1 MTGTYQD
8 STTISASPQDVFAYV
23 AEVGNLPDYLPP
35 IEQAST
41 RPLAEGTETDP
52 DVQGASGVHLVGEV
66 KGTRFEND
74 GWFLADEG
82 ARTLRWG
89 AQTDRTYSGRL
100 QVSADGDG
108 SRVDVHLEFGPHGP
122 DQGLQ
127 EQAGARDPVH
137 EALAATL
144 QSVKQQV
151 EGTGGKVL
159 PPEPPGD
166 VEPPGGDPS

>member
-1 MTGTYQD
+1 MAGTYQD
-8 STTISASPQDVFAYV
+8 STTISASAQEVFTFVSDVSH
-23 AEVGNLPDYLPP
+23 LPDYLPP
-35 IEQAST
+35 ITEASA

-52 DVQGASGVHLVGEV
+52 DVQDATGVHLVGEI
-66 KGTRFEND
+66 KGRRFEND
-74 GWFLADEG
+74 GWVPADET

-89 AQTDRTYSGRL
+89 AQTERTYSGRL
-100 QVSADGDG
+100 EVTEEGNG
-108 SRVDVHLEFGPHGP
+108 TRLRVHLEFGPNSP
-122 DQGLQ
+122 DEEMQ
-127 EQAGARDPVH
+127 EQAGDRDPVH

-166 VEPPGGDPS
+166 IPGPADR

>member
-1 MTGTYQD
+1 MTGTYED
-8 STTISASPQDVFAYV
+8 STTIGASAQEVFAYV
-23 AEVGNLPDYLPP
+23 SDVAHLPDYLPP
-35 IEQAST
+35 IQEASA

-52 DVQGASGVHLVGEV
+52 AVQGATGVHLVGEV
-66 KGTRFEND
+66 KGQRFEND

-89 AQTDRTYSGRL
+89 AQTERTYSGRL
-100 QVSADGDG
+100 EVGQDGDG
-108 SRVDVHLEFGPHGP
+108 ARLTVHLEFGPRSP
-122 DQGLQ
+122 DDAMQ
-127 EQAGARDPVH
+127 EASGERDPVH

-144 QSVKQQV
+144 RSVKQQV

-166 VEPPGGDPS
+166 VPAPPGS